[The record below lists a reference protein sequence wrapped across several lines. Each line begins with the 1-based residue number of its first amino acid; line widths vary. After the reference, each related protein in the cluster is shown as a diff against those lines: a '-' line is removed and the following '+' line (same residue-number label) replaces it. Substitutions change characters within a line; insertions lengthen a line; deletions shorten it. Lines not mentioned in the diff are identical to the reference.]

1 VTAAAG
7 ARRVTGEMSPGAA
20 YGLAVQVISGQVP
33 SHQAV
38 VTVGQRAY
46 ELDGALSAAL
56 DPRTWHQQ
64 GSVDGH
70 PLFIR
75 NQGPI
80 PFRVITKGSQPTPPI
95 DVLSVNANVETIRL
109 RASAP
114 LVLVRS
120 VAWDNGWKASV
131 SVNGG
136 GSESAPMS
144 AYGLVQQVHL
154 PAGSDVVTFR
164 YRPAHFVVAGI
175 LSVGAVLFLVVLAVV
190 AVVAV
195 VRVRRR
201 GGPSSSPSSSPS

>member
-1 VTAAAG
+1 
-7 ARRVTGEMSPGAA
+7 M
-20 YGLAVQVISGQVP
+20 
-33 SHQAV
+33 
-38 VTVGQRAY
+38 
-46 ELDGALSAAL
+46 
-56 DPRTWHQQ
+56 
-64 GSVDGH
+64 
-70 PLFIR
+70 
-75 NQGPI
+75 
-80 PFRVITKGSQPTPPI
+80 PFRVITKGSQATPRI

-109 RASAP
+109 LASAP

-136 GSESAPMS
+136 GSKPAPMS

-175 LSVGAVLFLVVLAVV
+175 LSMGAVLFLVVLAVV
-190 AVVAV
+190 AVVTA

-201 GGPSSSPSSSPS
+201 RRPAPPAS

>member
-1 VTAAAG
+1 
-7 ARRVTGEMSPGAA
+7 M
-20 YGLAVQVISGQVP
+20 
-33 SHQAV
+33 
-38 VTVGQRAY
+38 
-46 ELDGALSAAL
+46 
-56 DPRTWHQQ
+56 
-64 GSVDGH
+64 
-70 PLFIR
+70 
-75 NQGPI
+75 
-80 PFRVITKGSQPTPPI
+80 PFRVITKGSQPAPPI
-95 DVLSVNANVETIRL
+95 AVLSVNANVETIRL

-136 GSESAPMS
+136 GSTSAPMS

-175 LSVGAVLFLVVLAVV
+175 LSVGAVVFLVVLAVV

-195 VRVRRR
+195 VRARRR
-201 GGPSSSPSSSPS
+201 GGRSPSPSSSPP

>member
-1 VTAAAG
+1 
-7 ARRVTGEMSPGAA
+7 
-20 YGLAVQVISGQVP
+20 
-33 SHQAV
+33 
-38 VTVGQRAY
+38 
-46 ELDGALSAAL
+46 LDGALSAAL

-64 GSVDGH
+64 GSVQGH

-75 NQGPI
+75 DQGPM
-80 PFRVITKGSQPTPPI
+80 PFRVITKGSQATPRI

-109 RASAP
+109 LASAP

-136 GSESAPMS
+136 GSKPAPMS

-164 YRPAHFVVAGI
+164 YRPAHFVAAGV
-175 LSVGAVLFLVVLAVV
+175 LSTGAVLFLVVLAVM
-190 AVVAV
+190 AVVTA

-201 GGPSSSPSSSPS
+201 GRPAPPAS